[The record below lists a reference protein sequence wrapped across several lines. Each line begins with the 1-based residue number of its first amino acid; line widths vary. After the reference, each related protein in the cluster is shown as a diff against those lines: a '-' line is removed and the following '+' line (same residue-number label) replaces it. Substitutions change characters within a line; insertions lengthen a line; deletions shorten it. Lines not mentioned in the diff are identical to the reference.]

1 MLDARRIM
9 IAETRLPEL
18 LRRVRALERALE
30 ALTGRPLAEGARN
43 DD

>member
-1 MLDARRIM
+1 MLEAKRIM
-9 IAETRLPEL
+9 AAETRLPDL

-30 ALTGRPLAEGARN
+30 ALTGRFPAGEAGR